1 MEGQID
7 GRKAGGVD
15 VGGGSSRQCWR
26 HRHGSTLNRQSLG
39 ARRGV
44 GSLGVGAGRGARSLF
59 HRNVED
65 RAVILIPGKF
75 AVDLWRCR
83 KLSCPAMLISEIVNL
98 CMLFISAP
106 GIAG

>member
-1 MEGQID
+1 MLEAQTESTEPRSSEG
-7 GRKAGGVD
+7 GGV
-15 VGGGSSRQCWR
+15 
-26 HRHGSTLNRQSLG
+26 N
-39 ARRGV
+39 GV
-44 GSLGVGAGRGARSLF
+44 VGAGRGARSLF

-65 RAVILIPGKF
+65 RAEILIPGRF

-83 KLSCPAMLISEIVNL
+83 KLSSPAMLISEIVNL